1 MKINSEIAESLK
13 KDKILR
19 SKLAKKM
26 NKSESTIYRWLW
38 GNSDNLTKADALQVI
53 SEHTG
58 INIDLL
64 ITLS

>member
-1 MKINSEIAESLK
+1 MKINPDIIEDIK
-13 KDKILR
+13 GDKDLR
-19 SKLAKKM
+19 EKLAKKM
-26 NKSESTIYRWLW
+26 KRSEHTIYMWMW

>member
-1 MKINSEIAESLK
+1 MKINPDIIEDIK
-13 KDKILR
+13 GDKDLR
-19 SKLAKKM
+19 EKLAKKM
-26 NKSESTIYRWLW
+26 KRSKHTIYMWMW

>member
-1 MKINSEIAESLK
+1 MKINPDIIEDIK
-13 KDKILR
+13 GDKDLR
-19 SKLAKKM
+19 EKLAKKM
-26 NKSESTIYRWLW
+26 KRSKYTIYRWMW